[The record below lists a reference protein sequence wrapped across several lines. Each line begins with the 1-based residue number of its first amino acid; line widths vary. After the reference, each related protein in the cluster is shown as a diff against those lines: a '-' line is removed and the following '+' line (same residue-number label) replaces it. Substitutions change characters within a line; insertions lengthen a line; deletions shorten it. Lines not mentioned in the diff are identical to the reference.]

1 MQIGATD
8 VQESDFTSD
17 DMRKRALS
25 GDEDCLSPAGSN
37 YENDSVNGFKI
48 GNFSLRSNGH
58 MSNSSRMS
66 SQLNFMKMID
76 NSIMPISALKS
87 PKEIKGSK
95 PKQQTMFNMHTGSAR
110 RFVNKS
116 QNNFTDAL
124 MSKGMGNRTAFDL
137 RQNDISKDQPS
148 ITEEVDSDNT
158 IDQEERK
165 GTDLHEDGEVPIMKA
180 PLMSKERKKER

>member
-1 MQIGATD
+1 
-8 VQESDFTSD
+8 
-17 DMRKRALS
+17 
-25 GDEDCLSPAGSN
+25 
-37 YENDSVNGFKI
+37 
-48 GNFSLRSNGH
+48 
-58 MSNSSRMS
+58 
-66 SQLNFMKMID
+66 
-76 NSIMPISALKS
+76 
-87 PKEIKGSK
+87 
-95 PKQQTMFNMHTGSAR
+95 
-110 RFVNKS
+110 
-116 QNNFTDAL
+116 